1 VLLTAANRGDG
12 VWGRE
17 CLGSADGG
25 TRGRGGQRFWGRG
38 AGAGGEGAT
47 RRWGRGRRCGAVGE
61 GAVPDAVSGEGEMVR
76 RVAIL
81 GRRAPRGG
89 AVVAWWESAVG
100 AGRGRRQ
107 DLGVR
112 VLCLGQLTGGPSS
125 YSSAREAERETG
137 LLERGKV
144 ARFIYRRIV

>member
-1 VLLTAANRGDG
+1 MEKEIQVGEINHGLRIPGSNRVGAGKAGSSAVLCAPHSGQQGRRGLG
-12 VWGRE
+12 ERE

-38 AGAGGEGAT
+38 AGAGGEGAA

-76 RVAIL
+76 QAVIL

-100 AGRGRRQ
+100 AGRGRR
-107 DLGVR
+107 
-112 VLCLGQLTGGPSS
+112 
-125 YSSAREAERETG
+125 
-137 LLERGKV
+137 
-144 ARFIYRRIV
+144 